1 MVKILSSRGLTVKL
15 IGNFSKTQ
23 LFDMHLDIK
32 ICREQE

>member
-1 MVKILSSRGLTVKL
+1 MVKILSSRGLMVKL

-23 LFDMHLDIK
+23 FFDMHLDIK